1 MVAAISR
8 RAWFVASVIVAGCAS
23 APSAAPQSASP
34 PVAIAA
40 ASAAPDEIPWSAA
53 RRLTWADFLGPPPA
67 ESLEAARTVY
77 LLSYESRCRG
87 QEFHFSVAALFL
99 PRQSWVRPGVLA
111 DMSERRRVL
120 EHEQTHFDLTEV
132 YARRMRRYFAELY
145 NACGLVEA
153 GVKESVDRF
162 VREEAE
168 AQVRYDRETR
178 YGLEHVPQERWNRD
192 VGEMLAKLAA
202 YADRR

>member
-1 MVAAISR
+1 MVPRISG
-8 RAWFVASVIVAGCAS
+8 RAWLVASAIVAGCAT
-23 APSAAPQSASP
+23 APSAAPQSPAP
-34 PVAIAA
+34 PPAIAA
-40 ASAAPDEIPWSAA
+40 ASPAPNEIPWSAA
-53 RRLTWADFLGPPPA
+53 RRLTWADFQGPPPG

-87 QEFHFSVAALFL
+87 QEFQFNVAALFL
-99 PRQSWVRPGVLA
+99 PHQSWVRPGVLA
-111 DMSERRRVL
+111 NITERARVL
-120 EHEQTHFDLTEV
+120 GHEQTHFDLTEV

-145 NACGLVEA
+145 NPCGLVEA

-178 YGLEHVPQERWNRD
+178 YGLENVPQERWKRD
-192 VGEMLAKLAA
+192 VGEMLAKLASF
-202 YADRR
+202 ADRR